1 MFFRLD
7 GPGLPDKMNGMNT
20 RPGSRWAPHVAAM
33 FYGSVWGLGE
43 ATLGHLLHLARV
55 PGLPGLVM
63 FPFGVLVMGRA
74 LNRSGSAAAVFS
86 TGLVAAGFKFLDL
99 LLPGTDILAVIN
111 PAQAIL
117 LEALAGAVWASLIK
131 MRTEMGTFPFFAEPA
146 GNAGPKRK
154 PPHFLEM
161 RGA

>member
-1 MFFRLD
+1 
-7 GPGLPDKMNGMNT
+7 MNGMNT
-20 RPGSRWAPHVAAM
+20 QRGSRLAPLVAAL

-86 TGLVAAGFKFLDL
+86 TGAVAAGFKFLDL

-117 LEALAGAVWASLIK
+117 LEGLAGAVWASLTK
-131 MRTEMGTFPFFAEPA
+131 MRTDIETFPFFAEPA
-146 GNAGPKRK
+146 GNAGPNAETS
-154 PPHFLEM
+154 PFS
-161 RGA
+161 

>member
-1 MFFRLD
+1 
-7 GPGLPDKMNGMNT
+7 MNGMNT
-20 RPGSRWAPHVAAM
+20 RRGSRLAPLGAALL
-33 FYGSVWGLGE
+33 YGSVWGLGE

-74 LNRSGSAAAVFS
+74 LARSGSAEAVFS
-86 TGLVAAGFKFLDL
+86 MGVVAAGFKFLDL

-131 MRTEMGTFPFFAEPA
+131 TRTERGMF
-146 GNAGPKRK
+146 
-154 PPHFLEM
+154 PHFLEM
-161 RGA
+161 KGA

>member
-1 MFFRLD
+1 
-7 GPGLPDKMNGMNT
+7 MNGMNT
-20 RPGSRWAPHVAAM
+20 KGGSRLAPLGAAL

-74 LNRSGSAAAVFS
+74 LARSGSAAAVFS
-86 TGLVAAGFKFLDL
+86 MGVVAAGFKFLDL

-117 LEALAGAVWASLIK
+117 LEALAGTVWASLTK
-131 MRTEMGTFPFFAEPA
+131 TRTERGMF
-146 GNAGPKRK
+146 
-154 PPHFLEM
+154 PHFLEM
-161 RGA
+161 KGA